1 MNENLNLVEIL
12 KDCPQGTKLYSPIY
26 GDVELVNVL
35 QGEDTR
41 YPIEIKINYNLTKT
55 FTNGGRLLVD
65 YDGECVLFPSK
76 EQRDWSKFK
85 PKKPKFDPKTL
96 KPFDKVLVRDNEEG
110 RWVCS
115 FYSHDRE
122 YGETLYRYMSTNNAY
137 RYCIPYNDDTKHLV
151 GTSKEAPEFYRFWED

>member
-96 KPFDKVLVRDNEEG
+96 KPFDKVLVFFNGIWTCDL
-110 RWVCS
+110 
-115 FYSHDRE
+115 FSHINPETKYNKYCCAGTE
-122 YGETLYRYMSTNNAY
+122 YE
-137 RYCIPYNDDTKHLV
+137 YCIPYNEDTWHLV
-151 GTSKEAPEFYRFWED
+151 GTTEEAPEYYRYWEE